1 MCEGLKCDPCF
12 KIKGKTVDSNMKKT
26 KEILL
31 TEQEWLGIQSIAS
44 NFDLSIPEFFNSLI
58 SHKLLVVNP
67 DLIED
72 KLDLQEA
79 LKTLAEAEQKGE
91 IPMLWEDFQQEIE

>member
-1 MCEGLKCDPCF
+1 
-12 KIKGKTVDSNMKKT
+12 MKKT

-31 TEQEWLGIQSIAS
+31 TEQEWLGLKSIAS
-44 NFDLSIPEFFNSLI
+44 NFGLSIAEFFTSLS
-58 SHKLLVVNP
+58 SHKLLVINP

-79 LKTLAEAEQKGE
+79 LKTLAEAEKKGE
-91 IPMLWEDFQQEIE
+91 QPMLWEDFEKEIE